1 MPANTHGPCRVPYG
15 VEGPLLLQF
24 SIALFTGLVAATFV
38 PTVRRSIPRFVE
50 VLFWIGLVVA
60 CTIGVINITDPNA
73 RELSASAAWGVDQLI
88 STLVALSL
96 GGVVSWFSENRFVL
110 ASWLVI
116 IAGVD
121 IFVLILCSS
130 MRSGMGW
137 QPRVRLREWMELP
150 LPAAAAR
157 QTVLVTDPLAAVN
170 RRIAGGMAVLGATA
184 LAKLVVLSIWIR
196 DVALPREAQRLAHAA
211 EVGRVESHA
220 RLESLRD
227 ATAQLQFAARAWYAA
242 AGEPAVNSLAVKAS
256 DAVRTARA
264 VQRGFR
270 PPALRPGQVIDI
282 QALLSAQSIGW
293 YGPFIAGPTPDM
305 NGDNDAAEAQRSDRL
320 AS

>member
-1 MPANTHGPCRVPYG
+1 
-15 VEGPLLLQF
+15 VEGPLFLQF

-50 VLFWIGLVVA
+50 VVFWVGLVVA
-60 CTIGVINITDPNA
+60 CTIGFISITDPNA

-88 STLVALSL
+88 TTLVALSL
-96 GGVVSWFSENRFVL
+96 GGVVSWLSENRFVL
-110 ASWLVI
+110 ATWLVI

-121 IFVLILCSS
+121 ILVLVLRAS
-130 MRSGMGW
+130 MRVGMGW
-137 QPRVRLREWMELP
+137 QPRTRLGEWMELP
-150 LPAAAAR
+150 VPAAQPRQPVPAA
-157 QTVLVTDPLAAVN
+157 DPLAGLN
-170 RRIAGGMAVLGATA
+170 RRFAGVTAVLATAA

-196 DVALPREAQRLAHAA
+196 DVALPREAQRLAYTA
-211 EVGRVESHA
+211 EAGRVESRA

-227 ATAQLQFAARAWYAA
+227 ATALLQFAARAWYAA
-242 AGEPAVNSLAVKAS
+242 AGEPAVNTLAVKAT
-256 DAVRTARA
+256 DVVRTARA
-264 VQRGFR
+264 AQRGFR

-293 YGPFIAGPTPDM
+293 YGPLSALPKPQLD
-305 NGDNDAAEAQRSDRL
+305 GDDDADQSQRSDRL